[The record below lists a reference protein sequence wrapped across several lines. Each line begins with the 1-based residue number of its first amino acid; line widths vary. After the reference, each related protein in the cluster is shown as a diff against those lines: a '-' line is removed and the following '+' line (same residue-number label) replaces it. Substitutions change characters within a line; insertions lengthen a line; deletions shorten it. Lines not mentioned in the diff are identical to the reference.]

1 MLKFMQTRWKKVS
14 TDAADVNFTKKK
26 TRREVNFGKKKFNRR
41 KISQTNKTE
50 CCFLCGGNYPHKTD
64 CPVKGKHCNRC
75 NKESHVEQCC
85 GTKFKPKCF
94 KKQLNLVTTSSP
106 SLEFDNDFHDDVL
119 DVYMIGTLFTNG
131 DNNDDIEHSN
141 STLESAEVNS
151 ISDF

>member
-1 MLKFMQTRWKKVS
+1 ML
-14 TDAADVNFTKKK
+14 
-26 TRREVNFGKKKFNRR
+26 
-41 KISQTNKTE
+41 ISQKRKLEEKLILVRKNSTE
-50 CCFLCGGNYPHKTD
+50 EKLVKLIKQNVAFYVGGNYPHKTD